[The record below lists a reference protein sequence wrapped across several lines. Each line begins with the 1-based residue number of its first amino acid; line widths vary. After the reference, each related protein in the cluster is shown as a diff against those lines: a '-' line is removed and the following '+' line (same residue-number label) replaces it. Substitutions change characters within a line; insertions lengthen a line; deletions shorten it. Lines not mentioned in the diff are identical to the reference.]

1 MMRIIIKLVLVL
13 MLTAGIYSCTEVIDA
28 VKPPESQGVDPLL
41 SRSEPLGGKYGPLY
55 DPLKEEEIE
64 SEVCPLRTEEIESP
78 PLFKIHSHQNQSN
91 SQ

>member
-1 MMRIIIKLVLVL
+1 MMRILILMLVL

-28 VKPPESQGVDPLL
+28 VNPPQPQGVDPLL

-64 SEVCPLRTEEIESP
+64 SEVCPLRTEEMESP
-78 PLFKIHSHQNQSN
+78 PLFQIHSHQNQSN